1 MAGLFELF
9 LDAHS
14 RYRFRLTAP
23 DGTVMA
29 VSKAFDDKPSAV
41 SRIRHVREYA
51 GTGLVR
57 DLTAGE
63 PLMPESLIS
72 ADAVPQGGF
81 SLLARQPV
89 PCRRGV
95 RRGGAGVRVDLFPLR
110 FFHVRGRRRC
120 R

>member
-14 RYRFRLTAP
+14 RYRFRLKAP

-41 SRIRHVREYA
+41 SGIRHVREYA
-51 GTGLVR
+51 GTGLIR
-57 DLTAGE
+57 DLSAGE

-72 ADAVPQGGF
+72 ADAVLPPIAGARAAF
-81 SLLARQPV
+81 SPIRAPVLVKQAYNDAR
-89 PCRRGV
+89 
-95 RRGGAGVRVDLFPLR
+95 A
-110 FFHVRGRRRC
+110 
-120 R
+120 